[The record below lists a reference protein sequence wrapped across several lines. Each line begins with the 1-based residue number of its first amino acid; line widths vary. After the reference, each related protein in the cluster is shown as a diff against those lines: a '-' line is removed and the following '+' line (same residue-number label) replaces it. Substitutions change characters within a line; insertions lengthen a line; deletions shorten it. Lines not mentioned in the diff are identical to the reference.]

1 MDKMEGKNVE
11 EEIEQQIKQIHH
23 LDKKAMEEAK
33 RHWDQIAKPLNSL
46 GLLEEML
53 VQIAG
58 ITKSSQI
65 CLDKKAVLV
74 FCGDNGI
81 VEEGVTQTGQ
91 EVTAI
96 VAENLGRG
104 KSCVCIMAEKAKA
117 AVYPVD
123 MGVSRKLTGYGEFAD
138 GRDELDTAERNVYPI
153 LNRRLMAGTRNFL
166 YAPAMDR
173 ETAVQGILSGIEI
186 VGQLKKRGYSIL
198 ATGEMGIGNTTTS
211 SAVISVL
218 LNVSP
223 ELVTGRGAGLSTEGL
238 KRKREVIRRGI
249 ERHRPDAGDGIDV
262 LAKVGGL
269 DLAGLTGAFLGGAV
283 YQIPVVIDGLIS
295 SAAALTA
302 ARICPAAREYMLS
315 SHLSAEPAG
324 QMVLSAL
331 KIKPLIDGNLCLGE
345 GTGAVA
351 LFPLLDMAAAVYQ
364 KMSTF
369 SQIQIEEY
377 QHF

>member
-1 MDKMEGKNVE
+1 ME
-11 EEIEQQIKQIHH
+11 EEIEQRIRQIHG
-23 LDKKAMEEAK
+23 LDKKAMEEAGK
-33 RHWDQIAKPLNSL
+33 RWDQIAKPLNSL

-53 VQIAG
+53 IQIAG
-58 ITKSSQI
+58 ISGSSQI

-91 EVTAI
+91 EVTAV
-96 VAENLGRG
+96 VAENLARG
-104 KSCVCIMAEKAKA
+104 DSCVCIMAEKAKA

-138 GRDELDTAERNVYPI
+138 GRDGLDHTGNVRYPI
-153 LNRRLMAGTRNFL
+153 LNRRLMAGTRNYL
-166 YAPAMDR
+166 YMPAMDR
-173 ETAVQGILSGIEI
+173 NTAVQGILSGMDI

-218 LNVSP
+218 LNKEP

-238 KRKREVIRRGI
+238 ERKREVIRRGI
-249 ERHRPDAGDGIDV
+249 AQHKPDAEDGIDV

-269 DLAGLTGAFLGGAV
+269 DLAGLTGAFLGGAF
-283 YQIPVVIDGLIS
+283 YRIPVVIDGLIS
-295 SAAALTA
+295 AAAALTA
-302 ARICPAAREYMLS
+302 ARICPAAREYMLA
-315 SHLSAEPAG
+315 SHMSAEPAG

-331 KIKPLIDGNLCLGE
+331 AVKPLIYGNLCLGE

-351 LFPLLDMAAAVYQ
+351 IFPLLDMAAAIYQ

-377 QHF
+377 QHFQQLER